1 MRQSVR
7 KLARVSVA
15 SIALALLGACQ
26 SSLPAHYDGIEQEA
40 RNEVHMVRLA
50 HKIDAAAD
58 DGLADRQK
66 TNIIRFL
73 AELDAGYGDSVT
85 LVSGTRFPEPA
96 FADLGRIIRAHGLAL
111 GADAASI
118 GEEPDSNGAIL
129 VVDRYIVTSP
139 QCPNSVLQMSKN
151 YTNASSPQFGC
162 ANVIN
167 LGQMVANPRDL
178 LTGNGNGRTSTG
190 KAVQSLR
197 AWREEV
203 PIILVP
209 QGADNG
215 ASGFGGSGGF

>member
-111 GADAASI
+111 GDAASI

-151 YTNASSPQFGC
+151 YTNASSPQF
-162 ANVIN
+162 AAP
-167 LGQMVANPRDL
+167 M
-178 LTGNGNGRTSTG
+178 
-190 KAVQSLR
+190 
-197 AWREEV
+197 
-203 PIILVP
+203 
-209 QGADNG
+209 
-215 ASGFGGSGGF
+215 